1 MPKKVLVTGGAG
13 FIGSHTADL
22 FLAEGWDVTIVDDL
36 SMGKREHVPGK
47 ARFQEVSILSPE
59 FAKTLR
65 DGSFDVVAHLAAE
78 WNVRKS
84 VADPVFNATN
94 NVVGTLNVMEAV
106 RNSGYR
112 ILTVFAST
120 GDALYGNLRKP
131 PHHESATKDPE
142 SPYGVSKLSCEY
154 YLAYYG
160 RVHGT
165 ESVSLRF
172 GNVYG
177 PRQDPGGEAG
187 VVAIF
192 CGRIVRKEPL
202 TIFGDGHQT
211 RDYTYV
217 GDAARAIF
225 VAATNPLPVKGGI
238 DARAFNVGTGRG
250 TSVIEM
256 AKLLQSAAGSN
267 VAVKYAPRRTGEVQ
281 NSFLTSAKAHELLG
295 WKPEVTLADG
305 LKRTY
310 SWYAEQHREASS

>member
-1 MPKKVLVTGGAG
+1 MPRKILVTGGAG
-13 FIGSHTADL
+13 FIGSHTAEL
-22 FLAEGWDVTIVDDL
+22 FLDEGWDVTVIDDL
-36 SMGKREHVPGK
+36 SMGKRDHVPEK
-47 ARFQEVSILSPE
+47 ARFQELSILSPE
-59 FAKTLR
+59 LGKVVR
-65 DGSFDVVAHLAAE
+65 EGKFDVIAHLAAE
-78 WNVRKS
+78 WDVRKS

-106 RNSGYR
+106 RNGGSR

-120 GDALYGNLRKP
+120 GDALYGNLRNP
-131 PHHESATKDPE
+131 PHHETAIKDPE

-160 RVHGT
+160 RVHGN
-165 ESVSLRF
+165 EVVSLRF

-192 CGRIVRKEPL
+192 CGRIARKEPL

-217 GDAARAIF
+217 GDAARSIF
-225 VAATNPLPVKGGI
+225 VAATTPLPVKGGM
-238 DARAFNVGTGRG
+238 DARSFNIGTGRG

-256 AKLLQSAAGSN
+256 AKILQSAAGSN
-267 VAVKYAPRRTGEVQ
+267 VPVKFAPRRAGEVQ
-281 NSFLTSAKAHELLG
+281 NSYLTAAKAHELLG
-295 WKPEVTLADG
+295 WKPEVTLAEG

-310 SWYAEQHREASS
+310 AWYAKQQREASS

>member
-1 MPKKVLVTGGAG
+1 MPKKVLITGGAG
-13 FIGSHTADL
+13 FIGSHVADL
-22 FLAEGWDVTIVDDL
+22 FLSEGWDVSAVDDL
-36 SMGKREHVPGK
+36 SMGKREHIAEKV
-47 ARFQEVSILSPE
+47 RFHEMSIISPE
-59 FAKTLR
+59 FTKVLR
-65 DGSFDVVAHLAAE
+65 DGKFDVVAHLAAE
-78 WNVRKS
+78 WDVRKS

-94 NVVGTLNVMEAV
+94 NVVGTLNLMEGV
-106 RNSGYR
+106 RNSGSR
-112 ILTVFAST
+112 MLTVFAST

-131 PHHESATKDPE
+131 PHHETATKDPE

-160 RVHGT
+160 RVHGN

-177 PRQDPGGEAG
+177 PRQDPNGEAG

-192 CGRIVRKEPL
+192 CGRIARKELL
-202 TIFGDGHQT
+202 TVYGDGHQT

-217 GDAARAIF
+217 GDAARAVF
-225 VAATNPLPVKGGI
+225 VAATTPLPVKGGI
-238 DARAFNVGTGRG
+238 DARAFNIGTGRG

-256 AKLLQSAAGSN
+256 VKILQSAAGTN
-267 VAVKYAPRRTGEVQ
+267 VPVEFAPRRAGEVE

-310 SWYAEQHREASS
+310 SWYAQQHSGAAS

>member
-1 MPKKVLVTGGAG
+1 MSKKVLITGGAG
-13 FIGSHTADL
+13 FIGSHVADL

-36 SMGKREHVPGK
+36 SMGKREFLPEK
-47 ARFQEVSILSPE
+47 ARFQELSILSPE
-59 FAKTLR
+59 FAKVVR
-65 DGSFDVVAHLAAE
+65 DGKFDVVAHLAAE
-78 WNVRKS
+78 WDVRKS

-106 RNSGYR
+106 RNSGSKV
-112 ILTVFAST
+112 LTVFAST
-120 GDALYGNLRKP
+120 GDALYGNTSKP
-131 PHHESATKDPE
+131 PHHETATKDPE

-160 RVHGT
+160 RVHGI
-165 ESVSLRF
+165 EVVSLRF

-192 CGRIVRKEPL
+192 CGRIARKEPL

-238 DARAFNVGTGRG
+238 DARAFNIGTGRG

-256 AKLLQSAAGSN
+256 AKILQAAAGSS
-267 VAVKYAPRRTGEVQ
+267 VPVKFAPHRAGEVQ
-281 NSFLTSAKAHELLG
+281 NSFLTAAKAHELLG
-295 WKPEVTLADG
+295 WKPDVTLADG

-310 SWYAEQHREASS
+310 SWYMQKHRGTGS